1 MDITRYTTQLK
12 QFRTELYQNITNRA
26 DTLIELMDAIS
37 SNTTATSVVELSQTA
52 CFRRSYSNL
61 YKAIDEWQPPKMLL
75 PHLLNPYL
83 PTPRQKSFWLLFV
96 DVTVQPRPYGH
107 TVDDRGMVYHPTVVS
122 GNKPVTI
129 GHQYSSV
136 VLGLEP
142 EAGVTG
148 SWVLPLLTE
157 RVATSQDKEMVGG
170 RQIDALLDD
179 PQLPFGQELCVEA
192 VDSSYSK
199 PVYLHNH
206 RHHANLVTIARVK
219 SNRTFYHQF
228 QPETE
233 MDKSVGHPRWYGDPF
248 KLSAT
253 HGRANPDETL
263 IRWETSP
270 QGKQYRVEIEAWHN
284 MLMRGKRG
292 VPMHQH
298 PFSLVCI
305 TRYDEAGN
313 PAFKRRLWLVVIGD
327 RRDELS
333 LEQIYL
339 VYQARF
345 DIEHFFRFGKQKLLL
360 TRFQTPQVE
369 REEKWWVLNHLA
381 FAQLWL
387 ARHLTLA
394 LPRPWERSLPAMK
407 NRLISPTLV
416 QRDFARIIR
425 QLGTPARAPKPRNI
439 SSGRALGVKLS
450 KRPRQPVVV
459 KRKLRATVA

>member
-206 RHHANLVTIARVK
+206 RQHANLVTIARVK

-233 MDKSVGHPRWYGDPF
+233 MDQSVGHPRWYGDRF

-270 QGKQYRVEIEAWHN
+270 QGK
-284 MLMRGKRG
+284 
-292 VPMHQH
+292 
-298 PFSLVCI
+298 
-305 TRYDEAGN
+305 
-313 PAFKRRLWLVVIGD
+313 GD
-327 RRDELS
+327 RAPEGD
-333 LEQIYL
+333 
-339 VYQARF
+339 VQAC
-345 DIEHFFRFGKQKLLL
+345 IVAKLLL
-360 TRFQTPQVE
+360 SLGRGIDNPHAEEQGHDQEADEGQDGPQLLVQISVGALLDVLPHVLHLLRAFVFLE
-369 REEKWWVLNHLA
+369 YLPTQEEGVGQSQEGGTHHAPDGKCFKGGHSVHNRS
-381 FAQLWL
+381 FN
-387 ARHLTLA
+387 
-394 LPRPWERSLPAMK
+394 LPR
-407 NRLISPTLV
+407 
-416 QRDFARIIR
+416 
-425 QLGTPARAPKPRNI
+425 
-439 SSGRALGVKLS
+439 
-450 KRPRQPVVV
+450 
-459 KRKLRATVA
+459 